1 MSRLGKLFLL
11 LVCLASLAVEPS
23 IVNAQRGR
31 GGDQPASAGPFGALR
46 WRSLGPARGGRSL
59 AVSGSIA
66 RSNEYYM
73 GATGGGLWKT
83 TDGGTT
89 WRAVTDGQLH
99 SSSVGAVAVSP
110 SNPDIVYIGT
120 GEADIR
126 GNIIQGDG
134 VYKSTDAGKTWT
146 PLGLKE
152 TENISKIRVHPAN
165 PDVVYVA
172 AFGHHAAPNPER
184 GVFRSKDGGKTW
196 DKVLFRDNKTGA
208 IELLLDPDN
217 PQVIYAALWEAYR
230 NSWEMSSGGPGS
242 GLFKSTDGGDHW
254 TDISRNPGLPRAM
267 LGKMGLTV
275 SGADSNRLYAQIEA
289 EDGGF
294 FSSDDAGATW
304 KKVTDRRDLR
314 QRAFYYTRVYADPKV
329 KDTVYVLNVNFHKSI
344 DGGKTW
350 TTIRPPHGD
359 NHDMWI
365 APDDSNR
372 MIEANDGGANV
383 SVNSGDTWTAQL
395 MPTAQM
401 YHVMTTAHVPY
412 HVCGAQQDNSTAC
425 VSSQTAQGGPGG
437 SGGGADRVFYSV
449 GGGESGYIASD
460 PRNPDIFYAGSYGGL
475 ITRHD
480 QRTGQER
487 AINPYPDN
495 PMGYASAD
503 IVERFQWTFPIVL
516 APTNPGVLYVG
527 SQHLWKSTNDGQSW
541 TKISPDLTRHD
552 PKTMGASGG
561 PITKDN
567 TGVETYATIFSIA
580 PSPKDGNVIWT
591 GSDDGYVQVTRDGG
605 TTWKNVTPKDL
616 PDFSRISLV
625 EASPFRAGSAY
636 VAANRYQQDDFKPYV
651 YRTDDYGQT
660 WTKIVNGVA
669 PNDFVR
675 AIREDI
681 KVARLLYLGTEH
693 GIYLSFDDGANWQSL
708 RQNLPDTPVHDIAVE
723 ATTGRD
729 LVIAT
734 HGRGFYVMD
743 NIAPLR
749 QGGIQTTTSFHL
761 YKPEDA
767 LRGLDRNV
775 AVDYSLKQA
784 AQKVTM
790 EFLDAQG
797 KVIRT
802 FTSAPATANTSQ
814 PTSAGGAPQRP
825 EGDAGGEEDGGFRR
839 APEPHPPVAAGLQR
853 LTWDMRYP
861 GATEFPGL
869 IMWAASTRGPQAPP
883 GTYQVRVTADG
894 ETATRSFAIKRE
906 PHLLKD
912 VSEQDLREQ
921 FDLAI
926 KVRDKASQAN
936 DAVLLIRGIKTQI
949 ADRKT
954 KAAGKSAVVKALDD
968 LEQALSGAESE
979 IYQVKLQS
987 SQDPLNFPI
996 KLNNKIA
1003 ALQGIIE
1010 SADVRPT
1017 EQTYSVFRTL
1027 SNRLDE
1033 QLAKVDSGVKTKMPP
1048 VNQLLQRE
1056 KLEPLKAEP
1065 LKIEPAKSTSPNET
1079 GRW

>member
-1 MSRLGKLFLL
+1 MSRIATRISF
-11 LVCLASLAVEPS
+11 LVCLAALVVSPVSSSLLD
-23 IVNAQRGR
+23 AQRG
-31 GGDQPASAGPFGALR
+31 GATEPAASAGPFGALR
-46 WRSLGPARGGRSL
+46 WRNLGPARGGRSL
-59 AVSGSIA
+59 AVAGSVA
-66 RSNEYYM
+66 RPNEYYF

-89 WRAVTDGQLH
+89 WRPVTDGMIH
-99 SSSVGAVAVSP
+99 SSSVGAVAVAP

-134 VYKSTDAGKTWT
+134 AYKTTDAGKTWT
-146 PLGLKE
+146 HIGLKE
-152 TENISKIRVHPAN
+152 TENISKIRVHPTN
-165 PDVVYVA
+165 PDLVYVA
-172 AFGHHAAPNPER
+172 AFGHHAAANPER
-184 GVFRSKDGGKTW
+184 GVFRSKDGGTTW
-196 DKVLFRDNKTGA
+196 EKILFRDNKTGA
-208 IELLLDPDN
+208 IALVLDPN
-217 PQVIYAALWEAYR
+217 APEIIYAALWEAFR

-242 GLFKSTDGGDHW
+242 GIFKSTDGGDHW
-254 TDISRNPGLPRAM
+254 TEISRNPGLPRGV
-267 LGKMGLTV
+267 LGKIGIAV
-275 SGADSNRLYAQIEA
+275 SGGESKRLYAQIEA

-294 FSSDDAGATW
+294 FMSDDAGATW
-304 KKVTDRRDLR
+304 QKVNDRRDLR
-314 QRAFYYTRVYADPKV
+314 QRAFYYTHVIADPKV
-329 KDTVYVLNVNFHKSI
+329 KDTVYELNVNFHKST

-350 TTIRPPHGD
+350 TLVRPPHGD

-365 APDDSNR
+365 AANDSSR

-383 SVNSGDTWTAQL
+383 SLNGGETWTPQP
-395 MPTAQM
+395 MSTAQM
-401 YHVMTTAHVPY
+401 YHVITTAHVPY
-412 HVCGAQQDNSTAC
+412 HVCGAQQDNTTAC
-425 VSSQTAQGGPGG
+425 VASQPPPGGPGG

-449 GGGESGYIASD
+449 GGGESGYIAND

-475 ITRHD
+475 ITRRD
-480 QRTGQER
+480 TSTGQER

-503 IVERFQWTFPIVL
+503 IAERFQWTFPIVL
-516 APTNPGVLYVG
+516 APTNPGILYVG
-527 SQHLWKSTNDGQSW
+527 SQHLWKSTNEGQSW

-567 TGVETYATIFSIA
+567 TGVETYATIFTIA
-580 PSPKDGNVIWT
+580 PSAKDANVIWT

-616 PDFSRISLV
+616 PEFARISLI
-625 EASPFRAGSAY
+625 EASPFRVGTAY

-651 YRTDDYGQT
+651 YRTDDYGVT
-660 WTKIVNGVA
+660 WTKIVNGIGPA
-669 PNDFVR
+669 DFAR

-681 KVARLLYLGTEH
+681 KVAKLLYLGTEH
-693 GIYLSFDDGANWQSL
+693 GVYVSFDDGGNWQSL
-708 RQNLPDTPVHDIAVE
+708 QQNLPDTPVHDIALD
-723 ATTGRD
+723 TTSRRD

-749 QGGIQTTTSFHL
+749 QGGLPTTTEFHL

-767 LRGLDRNV
+767 LRGLDRNM
-775 AVDYSLKQA
+775 AVDYYLKQPV
-784 AQKVTM
+784 QKVTM
-790 EFLDAQG
+790 EFLDSDG

-802 FTSAPATANTSQ
+802 FTGTPAPAQDAN
-814 PTSAGGAPQRP
+814 AQRP
-825 EGDAGGEEDGGFRR
+825 QGTNAPPRSEGAAGGEEDSGFRR
-839 APEPHPPVAAGLQR
+839 PPDPKPPVTAGLHR
-853 LTWDMRYP
+853 VTWDLRYP
-861 GATEFPGL
+861 GATDFPGM
-869 IMWAASTRGPQAPP
+869 IMWAASTRGPLAPP
-883 GTYQVRVTADG
+883 ATYSVRVSADG
-894 ETATRSFAIKRE
+894 QTATQAFAIKRE
-906 PHLLKD
+906 PTVLKD
-912 VSEQDLREQ
+912 VSDQGLREQ

-936 DAVLLIRGIKTQI
+936 EAVLLIRGIKAQI
-949 ADRKT
+949 TDRKG
-954 KAAGKSAVVKALDD
+954 KAAGKASLIKSLDE
-968 LEQALSGAESE
+968 LEQALSAVENE
-979 IYQVKLQS
+979 IYQIRLQS

-1010 SADVRPT
+1010 SADVQPT
-1017 EQTYSVFRTL
+1017 EQTYSMFRTL

-1033 QLAKVDSGVKTKMPP
+1033 QLTRMDASVKTRMPP
-1048 VNQLLQRE
+1048 VNQQLQKE

-1065 LKIEPAKSTSPNET
+1065 LKTPAAAPAAQ
-1079 GRW
+1079 